1 MADPVI
7 DASLITGDAAA
18 AAAAAAA
25 AGNQDA
31 PVALLDAE
39 GKPVVGADGKPTNLD
54 KGQKQELKDGKPV
67 YDKEGKPVFAKVEA
81 NTVPEKYEFK
91 APDGVKL
98 DEASVKDFSAFA
110 KDAKLSQ
117 ESAQKV
123 VDMGVKLMQSWQTQQ
138 AEAFKTQRAEWV
150 TNSKADKEFGGD
162 KLAENLGAGKK
173 ALEKFGTP
181 DFLTFVNQSG
191 IGDHPEF
198 IRFVHRVAQATK
210 EDGLPAGSRTAGGAK
225 DTGGAFSY
233 GASKHA

>member
-1 MADPVI
+1 MADPVV
-7 DASLITGDAAA
+7 DASLITGDSTDT
-18 AAAAAAA
+18 AA

-54 KGQKQELKDGKPV
+54 KGQKQELKEGKPV
-67 YDKEGKPVFAKVEA
+67 YDKDGKPVFVKADA
-81 NTVPEKYEFK
+81 NAVPEKYEFK
-91 APDGVKL
+91 APEGMEL
-98 DEASVKDFSAFA
+98 NEASVAAFSAFA

-123 VDMGVKLMQSWQTQQ
+123 VDMGIGLMQSWQDQQ
-138 AEAFKTQRAEWV
+138 TEAFKNQRAEWV

-162 KLAENLGAGKK
+162 KLAENLGAGLKT
-173 ALEKFGTP
+173 LEKFGTP
-181 DFLTFVNQSG
+181 DFIKFVNQSG

-210 EDGLPAGSRTAGGAK
+210 EDNLPADSRTAGGGK
-225 DTGGAFSY
+225 DTGGAFNY